1 MPEGADALTPNTT
14 AFQKVIDV
22 AKQANANEP
31 GFKMAV
37 ELQLAA
43 IERMATV
50 PGADVAKLKPQR
62 IEIITKYLEFSDLW
76 QYRKELIDAYKEE
89 KNGDKAYNALLVAL
103 DKNNKYDQ
111 AGQQNY
117 SEISGKYL
125 ELKSAGLVKPE
136 QEKEFI
142 AKQEQWQKEKK
153 TYDEMVAREKAL
165 QEAEQKKA
173 AEEAKKAAASAPKSE
188 SKPKGK

>member
-1 MPEGADALTPNTT
+1 MS
-14 AFQKVIDV
+14 
-22 AKQANANEP
+22 
-31 GFKMAV
+31 V

-43 IERMATV
+43 IERLATV

-89 KNGDKAYNALLVAL
+89 KNGDKAYSALLVAL

>member
-1 MPEGADALTPNTT
+1 
-14 AFQKVIDV
+14 
-22 AKQANANEP
+22 
-31 GFKMAV
+31 
-37 ELQLAA
+37 
-43 IERMATV
+43 
-50 PGADVAKLKPQR
+50 
-62 IEIITKYLEFSDLW
+62 
-76 QYRKELIDAYKEE
+76 
-89 KNGDKAYNALLVAL
+89 LVAL